1 METINKPTM
10 TTEASEIAQALK
22 AGKVALVP
30 TDTVYGLA
38 ASPLHP
44 DAVAGIFRIKQRPQ
58 NVNLPIMVAEKAQLE
73 DLGLDVN
80 KAAQTLLASS
90 YMPGPMTLVLG
101 FLENGTRPSWLEGRD
116 EVAVRIP
123 NSEFM
128 LQVLRE
134 AGPALVT
141 SANKHKSK
149 INMGVLSEVLNDL
162 EEYPP
167 IASDGGVLRDTA
179 STIVNCRKN
188 PVVIEREGVVA
199 KEQVFELLSA

>member
-1 METINKPTM
+1 M
-10 TTEASEIAQALK
+10 TSDPQAVAEALLE
-22 AGKVALVP
+22 GKVALVP

-58 NVNLPIMVAEKAQLE
+58 NVNLPIMVAEKKQLK
-73 DLGLDVN
+73 DLGLEIN
-80 KAAQTLLASS
+80 ENAEKLLDSP

-101 FLENGTRPSWLEGRD
+101 FDQNATRPEWLQGRE

-128 LQVLRE
+128 LSVLRQ

-149 INMGVLSEVLNDL
+149 INMGVLSEVLGDL
-162 EEYPP
+162 EEMPS
-167 IASDGGVLRDTA
+167 IGADGGVLKDKA

-188 PVVIEREGVVA
+188 PVVLERVGVVSQ
-199 KEQVFELLSA
+199 EDVDQVLKS